1 MKEDIAVKSYV
12 DDLFRYL
19 DTYES
24 SYVQF
29 ETEAFL
35 QTYNGIYAVFQA
47 LHEQRDKAVALDEFF
62 LDKIKQSP
70 LTGSDL
76 RQLTIQVLITFF
88 ESEADIDGL
97 SNRAYS
103 YCRGIRGV
111 KQDVPFFENNLVP
124 LLFREGGLNNNYRL
138 NSFFLNEI
146 ARYLNKFGK
155 SLTTDLSPE
164 QFAAMGDPLKF
175 LELTRRQQQLGADII
190 ADRTSLEFHLQRV
203 DTFTKLKQKSRL
215 YEHYLKEW
223 NYLREKSFWS
233 RVKAVLGE
241 LGGKIK
247 GVFFSWRYFRL
258 VITQRNPAFLYYG
271 LIILLFILLAV
282 YIPMKWGDYAQ
293 SRFDQFQKRSHTVQG
308 DAGR

>member
-1 MKEDIAVKSYV
+1 MKEDVAVKSYV

-24 SYVQF
+24 SYAQF

-47 LHEQRDKAVALDEFF
+47 LLKQRDKAVALDEFF
-62 LDKIKQSP
+62 LDKIKLTP
-70 LTGSDL
+70 LTNSDL
-76 RQLTIQVLITFF
+76 RQLTTQVLITFF

-111 KQDVPFFENNLVP
+111 KQDVPFFEHHLVP
-124 LLFREGGLNNNYRL
+124 LLFCDGSLNDNYRL
-138 NSFFLNEI
+138 NSFLLNEI

-155 SLTTDLSPE
+155 SLTADLSPE
-164 QFAAMGDPLKF
+164 QFAAMGDSLKF
-175 LELTRRQQQLGADII
+175 LELARRRQQLGADII

-215 YEHYLKEW
+215 CEHYLKEW
-223 NYLREKSFWS
+223 NYLREKSFWP
-233 RVKAVLGE
+233 RVKAALGE

-271 LIILLFILLAV
+271 LIILFFILLAV
-282 YIPMKWGDYAQ
+282 YVPMKWGDYSQ
-293 SRFDQFQKRSHTVQG
+293 DRFDQFEKRLQTVQG